1 MSMLIIDKKTHEFV
15 PTKVKDEENPI
26 TFLVKAPTRDTM
38 LRIESITQE
47 LIVKYL
53 KEGKE
58 LADVTNY
65 EFMYQTAREVTPL
78 LIDSCVVGWKNVM
91 TINDDGE
98 LVEVP
103 FSKEDLKLFNDVEI
117 LNELSQF
124 IDSLAKPSE
133 KH

>member
-1 MSMLIIDKKTHEFV
+1 MLIIDKKTHEFV

>member
-1 MSMLIIDKKTHEFV
+1 MLIIDKKTHEFV
-15 PTKVKDEENPI
+15 PTKAKDDENPV

-65 EFMYQTAREVTPL
+65 EFMYQTAREITPI
-78 LIDSCVVGWKNVM
+78 LIDSCVVGWKNIM
-91 TINDDGE
+91 TINDEGE
-98 LVEVP
+98 LVEIP